1 MKETIQTRNKNLI
14 GNYIFIIAI
23 LMLLVND
30 QFLKFKFPGLITGKL
45 SDVCGIIILPLLLTF
60 VFPKLRERSVWVTML
75 AFTYWKSGY
84 SQSLIDF
91 YNQFALI
98 ETSRVIDYSD
108 LWVLFLLP
116 IPYYIL
122 KNHQLTASFSIKKIN
137 PYFILFPSVL
147 ILTATSPPKSYYY
160 TRTNGNLA
168 CFRCNINVSQG
179 QDEIINKLAQSG
191 ITFDSINPIQV
202 RGVIDS
208 LYGPKK
214 LFKRELVIGKDT
226 LRNIDVTLVPLK
238 KDKTKIYFNGMDV
251 PENLSDEKLEREL
264 KKYYKK
270 IIFDELKRKL

>member
-1 MKETIQTRNKNLI
+1 
-14 GNYIFIIAI
+14 
-23 LMLLVND
+23 MLFVND
-30 QFLKFKFPGLITGKL
+30 QFLKFKFPGVITGKL

-60 VFPKLRERSVWVTML
+60 LFPKWREKSVWITL
-75 AFTYWKSGY
+75 LIFTYWKSGY

-91 YNQFALI
+91 YNQFAPI

-116 IPYYIL
+116 IPYHIL
-122 KNHQLTASFSIKKIN
+122 KNHQLIASCSIKKVN

-160 TRTNGNLA
+160 TRTDGNLA
-168 CFRCNINVSQG
+168 CFRCNINIDLS
-179 QDEIINKLAQSG
+179 QDEIIKKLAQNS
-191 ITFDSINPIQV
+191 ITFDSINQIQV

-208 LYGPKK
+208 LNGSKK

-226 LRNIDVTLVPLK
+226 LKNIDVTLVPLK
-238 KDKTKIYFNGMDV
+238 KNKTKIYFNGMDV
-251 PENLSDEKLEREL
+251 PENLSDEKLEREMR
-264 KKYYKK
+264 KYYKK